1 MPHVGEELEIGLLG
15 SGCPVAVNL
24 DFADIRDVVGTAH
37 LEDPRRDMLS
47 ERVGRMRE
55 AVVHDED
62 GWDDFEIGGYG
73 VGEGDGGIGQC
84 PTLLIADDIEK
95 ADIEAADVVVAD
107 EVALLLGELEG
118 GGPVVGAV
126 SGVLRGLGLAS
137 HEEEGNEEVFEGLGH
152 GVYN

>member
-1 MPHVGEELEIGLLG
+1 
-15 SGCPVAVNL
+15 
-24 DFADIRDVVGTAH
+24 
-37 LEDPRRDMLS
+37 
-47 ERVGRMRE
+47 MRE

-84 PTLLIADDIEK
+84 PTQLIADDIEK
-95 ADIEAADVVVAD
+95 ADIEAANVVVAD